1 MEPKHKNILILLDP
15 RGWFWKK
22 YNEQNQTES
31 LDIALLS
38 QSLES
43 AGYSVVSVCINDL
56 DFYCSYQDQ
65 LVLYASSED
74 FNGGTKSFI
83 EDILLWLELQG
94 ATLIPAYRFLR
105 AHHNKVMM
113 ELLRNSFSDPS
124 MKTIHSEFYPSRQA
138 ALDRTGPWPVVVKS
152 ASGAG
157 SQGVALAQNRK
168 QLATVTR
175 QLARLSGWDLGVL
188 FYCRNLIRAVR
199 RQGPFNY
206 HNAKLV
212 IQNFLP
218 GLSGDYKVL
227 AFSGHYFVLHRQN
240 RQNDF
245 RASGSGHFVAID
257 TLEIEGVLN
266 FAKRCTQ
273 TIDSPFISMDIG
285 FDGAQH
291 HLIEFQCVSFGLKAL
306 TLATGYYECDET
318 GHWHWVAGQSRPEV
332 EFAKSLI
339 RYLQMTVK

>member
-1 MEPKHKNILILLDP
+1 MELKQKKILVLLDP

-22 YNEQNQTES
+22 YNDQNQTES

-43 AGYSVVSVCINDL
+43 AGYSVTSVRINEL
-56 DFYCSYQDQ
+56 DFSGTYKDR

-94 ATLIPAYRFLR
+94 AILIPSFPYLR

-113 ELLRNSFSDPS
+113 ELLRKSFQDPGL
-124 MKTIHSEFYPSRQA
+124 KTIHSEFYPSRRT
-138 ALDRTGPWPVVVKS
+138 ALKRTGPWPVVVKS

-157 SQGVALAQNRK
+157 SQGVALVQDTK
-168 QLATVTR
+168 QLAKVTR
-175 QLARLSGWDLGVL
+175 KLARLSGWDLGAL

-199 RQGPFNY
+199 RQGPVNY

-227 AFSGHYFVLHRQN
+227 VFSGHYFVLHRQN

-245 RASGSGHFVAID
+245 RASGSGQFIVAD
-257 TLEIEGVLN
+257 PAEIEGILN
-266 FAKRCTQ
+266 FAHRCSLA
-273 TIDSPFISMDIG
+273 IDSPFISMDIG
-285 FDGAQH
+285 FDGTQH
-291 HLIEFQCVSFGLKAL
+291 HLIEFQCVSYGLKAL
-306 TLATGYYECDET
+306 TLSTEYFERTDTGL
-318 GHWHWVAGQSRPEV
+318 WQRVAGQSSPEM
-332 EFAKSLI
+332 EFARALI
-339 RYLQMTVK
+339 DYLKAKTE